1 VESAAFAV
9 GTAIA
14 MHWAKSNRDKKMTY
28 QVKIE
33 EDLDANTVEAMR
45 VELDRLAAM
54 TDDLEIDMT
63 QVRFMDSSGIG
74 AIIFLFKRSRARGYK
89 ICVTGLSGQPLKL
102 MQHLGIA
109 NLVAD
114 QPQRAA

>member
-1 VESAAFAV
+1 
-9 GTAIA
+9 
-14 MHWAKSNRDKKMTY
+14 MTY
-28 QVKIE
+28 QVKID

-45 VELDRLAAM
+45 GELDRLAAVS
-54 TDDLEIDMT
+54 DDLEIDMSR
-63 QVRFMDSSGIG
+63 VRFMDSSGIG

-109 NLVAD
+109 NLVTNQA
-114 QPQRAA
+114 QRAA